1 MKLIKEFKEF
11 ISRGNV
17 IELAVGIII
26 GTAFTA
32 IVKSF
37 VKDIITP
44 LIAWIFGNQN
54 FDSLFIVL
62 RKASEGKNDAVL
74 LTYGA
79 FITAV
84 INFILIAIVLFF
96 IVKSINKFNNLRK
109 EKEEKQDTV
118 STLSNEEILLAE
130 IRDLL
135 KKN

>member
-37 VKDIITP
+37 VNDIITP